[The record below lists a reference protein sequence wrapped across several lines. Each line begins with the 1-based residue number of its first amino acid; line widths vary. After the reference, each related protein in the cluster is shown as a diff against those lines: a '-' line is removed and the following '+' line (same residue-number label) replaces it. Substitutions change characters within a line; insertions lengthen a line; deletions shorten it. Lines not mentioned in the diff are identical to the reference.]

1 MTRLGHCAICS
12 PLDRI
17 ATITTLQRNHWR
29 RHNPPDTHALCFQSV
44 PTGDSGVPTGSATPL
59 FLSTNV
65 LGLYASVTLSGTVEG
80 ATATQLDHYDQRN
93 KQLTP
98 SGQRRD
104 GICDDVTT
112 LRSAVDGVEFA
123 VGSATTSSKNG
134 RRRPTQRHQRLRG
147 CDSTG
152 AIEGST
158 VRQRRRSAVAVK
170 HRFW

>member
-1 MTRLGHCAICS
+1 MGHCAICS

-29 RHNPPDTHALCFQSV
+29 RHNPPDTHALCFQPV
-44 PTGDSGVPTGSATPL
+44 PTGDSGLRTGSTTPL

-65 LGLYASVTLSGTVEG
+65 LGLYANVTLSGTVG
-80 ATATQLDHYDQRN
+80 CATATQHDLYELRN
-93 KQLTP
+93 KELTP

-104 GICDDVTT
+104 GNCDDVEID
-112 LRSAVDGVEFA
+112 S
-123 VGSATTSSKNG
+123 G
-134 RRRPTQRHQRLRG
+134 RRRVCGRIDDDQFEERGRRPTQLHQRLRG

-158 VRQRRRSAVAVK
+158 VRQRRKSDVAVK
-170 HRFW
+170 HRFWQVSY